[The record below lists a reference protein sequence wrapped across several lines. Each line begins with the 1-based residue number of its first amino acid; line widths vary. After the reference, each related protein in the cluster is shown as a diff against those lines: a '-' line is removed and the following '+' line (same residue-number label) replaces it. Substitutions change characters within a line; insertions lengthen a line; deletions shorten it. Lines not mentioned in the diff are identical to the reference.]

1 MDKTSIL
8 SLANIV
14 ENEYSAFLNQVKKL
28 EVFEFP
34 TSACVDFVL
43 KLKSEGEDGLKK
55 IRRIRRKLLSPH
67 TISNNWTIEIH
78 EIKAVRVRLIQSL
91 APYIDWLNGAQTQK
105 VPWSFIPTAERFS
118 KGIIPKI
125 KPILYSENKYNYR
138 IVWWENP
145 KKKLQR
151 YCFVSLPSLH
161 RTNVL
166 MHNLI
171 GHELFHPK
179 CKQFTKGLENSVA
192 SEIAEECKEECK
204 RTHPEIDPNTLWG
217 QRTLAQMNKISM
229 LAWERALHEL
239 LCDMFCAEL
248 FGPASLLG
256 MRAYASFSDWM
267 TKPGP
272 ENNFYPPL
280 QYRFEVVW
288 QKAIDKHSLDNL
300 CSEISKHES
309 IDSIGKAFRAE
320 VDRFAAE
327 KALES
332 TSGFDFVNS
341 SRDPL
346 LRIAYKKVN
355 DVINDAHKY
364 VMSYVNKMSTKWK
377 DERVLA
383 QIPHLVIRLT
393 NRIPPSEI
401 PNFSFDAKKKIGNY
415 SPEAAELPAILIA
428 GWMYQV
434 HREQSY
440 AKKKTKLLQYETLCR
455 LLLKACEDSEMI
467 RSN

>member
-1 MDKTSIL
+1 VDESSIL

-14 ENEYSAFLNQVKKL
+14 ENEYLAFLNHVKKL

-34 TSACVDFVL
+34 TRACVDFVL
-43 KLKSEGEDGLKK
+43 SLKSEGEDGLRK
-55 IRRIRRKLLSPH
+55 IRRIRREALSSRRL
-67 TISNNWTIEIH
+67 SNNGTLEIH
-78 EIKAVRVRLIQSL
+78 EVKAVRVRLIQSL

-105 VPWSFIPTAERFS
+105 VPWSFIPTAERFA

-125 KPILYSENKYNYR
+125 KPILYSENRYNYR
-138 IVWWENP
+138 IVWWENSR
-145 KKKLQR
+145 KKLHR

-161 RTNVL
+161 RTDVL

-179 CKQFTKGLENSVA
+179 CRQFTKGLENVVA
-192 SEIAEECKEECK
+192 SEISEECK
-204 RTHPEIDPNTLWG
+204 RIRPDLDPNTLFG
-217 QRTLAQMNKISM
+217 QNMLAQMNKTSM
-229 LAWERALHEL
+229 RAWERALHEL
-239 LCDMFCAEL
+239 LCDMFCTEL

-256 MRAYASFSDWM
+256 MRAYTSFSDWM
-267 TKPGP
+267 VPPGP

-300 CSEISKHES
+300 CNEISKHDG
-309 IDSIGKAFRAE
+309 IHSIGKAFRRE
-320 VDRFAAE
+320 VDTFVAE
-327 KALES
+327 KALDS
-332 TSGFDFVNS
+332 TGGFDLVNS
-341 SRDPL
+341 LPDSSL
-346 LRIAYKKVN
+346 SIAYRKVN
-355 DVINDAHKY
+355 DVMDDAHQY
-364 VMSYVNKMSTKWK
+364 VMSYVNKMPTTWK

-383 QIPHLVIRLT
+383 QIPHLVIRLM
-393 NRIPPSEI
+393 NGIPPSEI
-401 PNFSFDAKKKIGNY
+401 PNFSFDAKKKMGKY

-428 GWMYQV
+428 GWIYQV
-434 HREQSY
+434 HRELSC
-440 AKKKTKLLQYETLCR
+440 AKRNAKLLPFETLCR